1 MTVKVGINGF
11 GRIGR
16 QVLKAI
22 RDFHGD
28 ELEVVAFNDIGD
40 LKTMSHLLKYD
51 SNYGRFNG
59 KIEMKDEDEIFI
71 DGSPVRVFKETDPAN
86 IPWGDLGV
94 SIVIE
99 STGLFT
105 IKEDGVNKKGKTV
118 KGAVNHITK
127 GGAKKVIISA
137 PAEGEDLTIVLGV
150 NDDKYDPAKH
160 HVVSNASCTTNGL
173 APAVK
178 VAHDN
183 FKIVRGFMT
192 TIHAYTNDQKILD
205 LPHSDLRRA
214 RAAAMSIIP
223 TSTGAA
229 KALKLVIPDMAGKLD
244 GYALRVPTSTV
255 SVIDLTAEFETPTTT
270 EELRQAYRDAAA
282 VAPLKGILQAVDEP
296 LVSIDYKGD
305 PHSSS
310 VDLPFTLML
319 GKEKSTFA
327 KIVAWYDNEWGYSV
341 RTADLAALMAKSL

>member
-16 QVLKAI
+16 QVIKAI
-22 RDFHGD
+22 RDNHSK

-40 LKTMSHLLKYD
+40 LKTMAHLLKYD
-51 SNYGRFNG
+51 SNYGRFPG
-59 KIEMKDEDEIFI
+59 TVEVADDSLVI
-71 DGSPVRVFKETDPAN
+71 DGKKITAFKETDPSA
-86 IPWGDLGV
+86 IPWSSLGV
-94 SIVIE
+94 DIVIE
-99 STGLFT
+99 SNGLFT

-127 GGAKKVIISA
+127 GGAKKVISTA
-137 PAEGEDLTIVLGV
+137 PAEGEDLTVVLGV
-150 NDDKYDPAKH
+150 NEDKYDPKKH
-160 HVVSNASCTTNGL
+160 NVVSNASCTTNGL

-178 VAHDN
+178 VAHDK

-192 TIHAYTNDQKILD
+192 TVHSYTNDQKILD

-214 RAAAMSIIP
+214 RAAALSIIP

-244 GYALRVPTSTV
+244 GYCLRVPTPTV
-255 SVIDLTAEFETPTTT
+255 SVIDLTAEFEVATTS
-270 EELRQAYRDAAA
+270 EELRQAYRDAAKL
-282 VAPLKGILQAVDEP
+282 PRFKGILQAVDEP
-296 LVSIDYKGD
+296 LVSVDYKGD

-310 VDLPFTLML
+310 IDLPFTLVL
-319 GKEKSTFA
+319 GKEKSTFV
-327 KIVAWYDNEWGYSV
+327 KIVAWYDNEWGYSG
-341 RTADLAALMAKSL
+341 RTADLAAMMAKSL

>member
-1 MTVKVGINGF
+1 MPVRVGINGF

-22 RDFHGD
+22 RDFHPKS
-28 ELEVVAFNDIGD
+28 LEVVAFNDVGD
-40 LKTMSHLLKYD
+40 LKTMAHLLKYD

-59 KIEMKDEDEIFI
+59 QVEVGNGELLI
-71 DGSPVRVFKETDPAN
+71 DGKSIKAFKETDPGK
-86 IPWGDLGV
+86 IPWGEQGV
-94 SIVIE
+94 QIVVE

-105 IKEDGVNKKGKTV
+105 IKKDGVNKKGKSV
-118 KGAVNHITK
+118 QGAENHITR

-137 PAEGEDLTIVLGV
+137 PAEGEDLMIVMGV
-150 NDDKYDPAKH
+150 NQDMYDNAKH
-160 HVVSNASCTTNGL
+160 HVVSNASCTTNCL

-178 VAHDN
+178 VVHDK
-183 FKIVRGFMT
+183 FRIVHALMT
-192 TIHAYTNDQKILD
+192 TVHAYTNDQRILD

-223 TSTGAA
+223 TTTGAA
-229 KALKLVIPDMAGKLD
+229 KAVARVIPELKGKFD

-255 SVIDLTAEFETPTTT
+255 SVVDFTARIEVSTTT
-270 EELRQAYRDAAA
+270 ENLRQAFKDAAA
-282 VAPLKGILQAVDEP
+282 GPMKGILAAVEEP

-310 VDLPFTLML
+310 VDLPFTSVL
-319 GKEKSTFA
+319 GGEGDFIKVVT
-327 KIVAWYDNEWGYSV
+327 WYDNEWGYSV
-341 RTADLAALMAKSL
+341 RTADLANLMASKL

>member
-1 MTVKVGINGF
+1 MSIKVGINGF

-22 RDFHGD
+22 GERHPK

-40 LKTMSHLLKYD
+40 LPTMAHLLKYD

-59 KIEMKDEDEIFI
+59 TIEII
-71 DGSPVRVFKETDPAN
+71 DGGLVVDGRKIKVFKETDPSA

-94 SIVIE
+94 DIVVE
-99 STGLFT
+99 GTGLFT

-118 KGAVNHITK
+118 KGAVNHIK
-127 GGAKKVIISA
+127 SGAKKVIITS

-150 NDDKYDPAKH
+150 NDDKYDPKIH
-160 HVVSNASCTTNGL
+160 HVVSNASCTTNCL
-173 APAVK
+173 APAAK
-178 VAHDN
+178 VVHD
-183 FKIVRGFMT
+183 KYTIKRGFMT

-223 TSTGAA
+223 TTTGAA
-229 KALKLVIPDMAGKLD
+229 KAISLVIPDLKGKFD

-255 SVIDLTAEFETPTTT
+255 SIVDFTAELEKETSTD
-270 EELRQAYRDAAA
+270 ELRQAFRDAAKL
-282 VAPLKGILQAVDEP
+282 PRFQHILQAVDEP

-305 PHSSS
+305 EHSSS
-310 VDLPFTLML
+310 VDLPFTSVL
-319 GKEKSTFA
+319 GKEKNNFV
-327 KIVAWYDNEWGYSV
+327 KVVAWYDNEWGYSC

>member
-22 RDFHGD
+22 RDHYPN

-40 LKTMSHLLKYD
+40 LKTMAHLLKYD
-51 SNYGRFNG
+51 SNYGRFDG
-59 KIEMKDEDEIFI
+59 SVEVADDGFVI
-71 DGSPVRVFKETDPAN
+71 DGKKIRAFKETDPAN
-86 IPWGDLGV
+86 IPWGSLGV
-94 SIVIE
+94 DIVIE
-99 STGLFT
+99 STGIFT
-105 IKEDGVNKKGKTV
+105 IKSDGVNKKGKMV
-118 KGAVNHITK
+118 KGADNHITK

-137 PAEGEDLTIVLGV
+137 PAQGEDLTVVLGV
-150 NDDKYDPAKH
+150 NEDQYDPESH

-183 FKIVRGFMT
+183 FTILHGFMT
-192 TIHAYTNDQKILD
+192 TVHAYTNDQKILD

-214 RAAAMSIIP
+214 RAAGMSIIP

-229 KALKLVIPDMAGKLD
+229 KALKLVIPDMAGRLD

-255 SVIDLTAEFETPTTT
+255 SIIDLTVEFETATTT
-270 EELRQAYRDAAA
+270 EELRQAFRDAANT
-282 VAPLKGILQAVDEP
+282 PRLKGILQAVEEP

-310 VDLPFTLML
+310 VDLEFTQVL
-319 GKEKSTFA
+319 GKEKSSFA
-327 KIVAWYDNEWGYSV
+327 KIVTWYDNEWGYSV
-341 RTADLAALMAKSL
+341 RTADLAALMAKNL

>member
-1 MTVKVGINGF
+1 MAVKVGINGF

-22 RDFHGD
+22 RDYHPD

-40 LKTMSHLLKYD
+40 MPTMAHLLKYD
-51 SNYGRFNG
+51 SNYGRFDG
-59 KIEMKDEDEIFI
+59 TVEVAEDGLHI
-71 DGSPVRVFKETDPAN
+71 DGKKVKAFKETDPAN
-86 IPWGDLGV
+86 IPWSDLGV
-94 SIVIE
+94 EIVIE
-99 STGLFT
+99 GTGIFT
-105 IKEDGVNKKGKTV
+105 VKKDGVNKKGKAV
-118 KGAVNHITK
+118 KGAENHITK
-127 GGAKKVIISA
+127 GGAKKVIITS

-150 NDDKYDPAKH
+150 NDDKYDPANH

-178 VAHDN
+178 VVHD
-183 FKIVRGFMT
+183 KYRIARGFMT

-229 KALKLVIPDMAGKLD
+229 RALKLVIPDMAGKLD

-255 SVIDLTAEFETPTTT
+255 SVIDLTVELEKATTT
-270 EELRQAYRDAAA
+270 EELRQDYRDAAA
-282 VAPLKGILQAVDEP
+282 GALKGILQAVDEP
-296 LVSIDYKGD
+296 LVSIDFKGD

-310 VDLPFTLML
+310 VDLPFTLVL
-319 GKEKSTFA
+319 GKESNNFA

-341 RTADLAALMAKSL
+341 RTADLAALMAKYL

>member
-22 RDFHGD
+22 RDYYPE

-40 LKTMSHLLKYD
+40 LKTMAHLLKYD
-51 SNYGRFNG
+51 SNYGRF
-59 KIEMKDEDEIFI
+59 
-71 DGSPVRVFKETDPAN
+71 DGSVEAKEDSLLVDGKPVKAFKETDPGN
-86 IPWGDLGV
+86 IPWKDLGV
-94 SIVIE
+94 EIVVE

-105 IKEDGVNKKGKTV
+105 IKKDGVNKKGKV
-118 KGAVNHITK
+118 VQGAENHITK

-150 NDDKYDPAKH
+150 NDHLYDPAVH

-178 VAHDN
+178 VANDK
-183 FKIVRGFMT
+183 FTIKRGLMT

-229 KALKLVIPDMAGKLD
+229 KALKLVIPEMAGKLD

-255 SVIDLTAEFETPTTT
+255 SVIDLTVEFEKACTT
-270 EELRQAYRDAAA
+270 EELRQAFRDAAKG
-282 VAPLKGILQAVDEP
+282 PMKGILQAVEEP
-296 LVSIDYKGD
+296 LVSVDFKGD

-310 VDLPFTLML
+310 VDLPFTMVL
-319 GKEKSTFA
+319 GKEAGTFA

-341 RTADLAALMAKSL
+341 RTGDLAAMMAKSL

>member
-1 MTVKVGINGF
+1 MSVKVGINGF

-22 RDFHGD
+22 RDYYPD

-40 LKTMSHLLKYD
+40 LKTMAHLLKHD
-51 SNYGRFNG
+51 TNYGRF
-59 KIEMKDEDEIFI
+59 
-71 DGSPVRVFKETDPAN
+71 DGSVEVVEDGLVVDGKPVKAFTETDPAN
-86 IPWGDLGV
+86 IPWGDLGID
-94 SIVIE
+94 IVVE
-99 STGLFT
+99 GTGIFT
-105 IKEDGVNKKGKTV
+105 IKQDGVNKKGKVV
-118 KGAVNHITK
+118 KGAENHITK
-127 GGAKKVIISA
+127 GGAKKVIITS
-137 PAEGEDLTIVLGV
+137 PAEGEDITLVLGV
-150 NDDKYDPAKH
+150 NHDKYDPAKH

-178 VAHDN
+178 VAHD
-183 FKIVRGFMT
+183 KYGIKRGFMT

-214 RAAAMSIIP
+214 RAAAMNIIP

-229 KALKLVIPDMAGKLD
+229 RALKLVIPDMAGKLD

-255 SVIDLTAEFETPTTT
+255 SVIDLTVELEKPTTT
-270 EELRQAYRDAAA
+270 EELRQDYRIAAA
-282 VAPLKGILQAVDEP
+282 GPLKGILQAVDEP
-296 LVSIDYKGD
+296 LVSVDFKGD

-310 VDLPFTLML
+310 VDLPFTLVL
-319 GKEKSTFA
+319 GKESNNFA

-341 RTADLAALMAKSL
+341 RTADLAALMAKFL

>member
-22 RDFHGD
+22 RDYYPN

-40 LKTMSHLLKYD
+40 LKTMAHLLKYD
-51 SNYGRFNG
+51 SNYGRFEGQVEVGEDGLFVDG
-59 KIEMKDEDEIFI
+59 KPMK
-71 DGSPVRVFKETDPAN
+71 VFTETDPAN

-94 SIVIE
+94 AIVVE
-99 STGLFT
+99 STGIFT
-105 IKEDGVNKKGKTV
+105 VKKDGVNKKGKTV
-118 KGAVNHITK
+118 RGAENHITK
-127 GGAKKVIISA
+127 GGAKKVIISS

-150 NDDKYDPAKH
+150 NDDKYDPAVH
-160 HVVSNASCTTNGL
+160 HVISNASCTTNGL

-178 VAHDN
+178 VVHDK
-183 FKIVRGFMT
+183 FRIVRGFMT

-214 RAAAMSIIP
+214 RAAALSIIP

-229 KALKLVIPDMAGKLD
+229 RALKLVIPDMAGKLD

-255 SVIDLTAEFETPTTT
+255 SVIDLTVELEKSTTT
-270 EELRQAYRDAAA
+270 EELRQSYRDAAA
-282 VAPLKGILQAVDEP
+282 GPMKGILQAVDEP
-296 LVSIDYKGD
+296 LVSIDFKGD

-310 VDLPFTLML
+310 VDLPFTMVL
-319 GKEKSTFA
+319 GKESNNFA

-341 RTADLAALMAKSL
+341 RTADLAAMLAKSL

>member
-16 QVLKAI
+16 QVIKAI
-22 RDFHGD
+22 RENHSK

-40 LKTMSHLLKYD
+40 LKTMAHLLKYD
-51 SNYGRFNG
+51 SNYGRFPG
-59 KIEMKDEDEIFI
+59 TVEVAEDSLVI
-71 DGSPVRVFKETDPAN
+71 DGKKVKAFKETDPSA
-86 IPWGDLGV
+86 IPWSSLGV
-94 SIVIE
+94 DIVIE

-127 GGAKKVIISA
+127 GGAKKVIITS
-137 PAEGEDLTIVLGV
+137 PAEGEDLTVVLGV
-150 NDDKYDPAKH
+150 NEDKYDPKLH
-160 HVVSNASCTTNGL
+160 NVVSNASCTTNGL

-178 VAHDN
+178 VAHDK

-192 TIHAYTNDQKILD
+192 TVHSYTNDQKILD

-214 RAAAMSIIP
+214 RAAALSIIP

-244 GYALRVPTSTV
+244 GYCLRVPTPTV
-255 SVIDLTAEFETPTTT
+255 SVIDLTAEFEVATTS
-270 EELRQAYRDAAA
+270 EELRQAYRDAAKL
-282 VAPLKGILQAVDEP
+282 PRFKGILQAVDEP
-296 LVSIDYKGD
+296 LVSVDYKGD

-310 VDLPFTLML
+310 IDLPFTLVL
-319 GKEKSTFA
+319 GKEKSTFV
-327 KIVAWYDNEWGYSV
+327 KIVAWYDNEWGYSC
-341 RTADLAALMAKSL
+341 RTADLAAMMAKSL

>member
-16 QVLKAI
+16 QVFKAI
-22 RDFHGD
+22 RDRYPN

-40 LKTMSHLLKYD
+40 TQTMAHLLKYD

-59 KIEMKDEDEIFI
+59 KVEVAEDSLVV
-71 DGSPVRVFKETDPAN
+71 DGKKIKVFKETDPAA
-86 IPWGDLGV
+86 IPWSDLGV
-94 SIVIE
+94 DIVIE

-105 IKEDGVNKKGKTV
+105 VKEDGVNKKGKVV
-118 KGAVNHITK
+118 KGAVNHISK

-150 NDDKYDPAKH
+150 NEDMYDPKVH

-178 VAHDN
+178 VVHDK
-183 FKIVRGFMT
+183 FKVVRGFMT
-192 TIHAYTNDQKILD
+192 TIHAYTNDQRILD

-214 RAAAMSIIP
+214 RAAALNIIP

-255 SVIDLTAEFETPTTT
+255 SIIDLTAEVEVPTTT
-270 EELRQAYRDAAA
+270 EELRQAFRDAAQT
-282 VAPLKGILQAVDEP
+282 PRLKGILQAVDEP

-310 VDLPFTLML
+310 VDLPFTQML

-327 KIVAWYDNEWGYSV
+327 KIVAWYDNEWGYSC

>member
-1 MTVKVGINGF
+1 MAVKVGINGF

-22 RDFHGD
+22 RDMYPK

-40 LKTMSHLLKYD
+40 MKTMAHLLKYD
-51 SNYGRFNG
+51 SNYGRFDG
-59 KIEMKDEDEIFI
+59 KVEFSEDGLIL
-71 DGSPVRVFKETDPAN
+71 DGVKVKAFKETDPAA
-86 IPWGDLGV
+86 IPWKDLGV
-94 SIVIE
+94 EIVVE
-99 STGLFT
+99 STGIFT
-105 IKEDGVNKKGKTV
+105 VKSDGVNKKGKTV
-118 KGAVNHITK
+118 KGAENHITK

-137 PAEGEDLTIVLGV
+137 PAEGEDLTVVLGV
-150 NDDKYDPAKH
+150 NEDKYDPKTH

-183 FKIVRGFMT
+183 FKIVKGFMT

-255 SVIDLTAEFETPTTT
+255 SVIDLTVEFEVATTT
-270 EELRQAYRDAAA
+270 EELRQCNREAARQ
-282 VAPLKGILQAVDEP
+282 PRFKGILQAVDEP

-310 VDLPFTLML
+310 VDLPFTLVL

-327 KIVAWYDNEWGYSV
+327 KIVAWYDNEWGYSC

>member
-1 MTVKVGINGF
+1 MAIKVGINGF

-22 RDFHGD
+22 RDRYPK

-40 LKTMSHLLKYD
+40 MKTMAHLLKYD
-51 SNYGRFNG
+51 SNYGRYNG
-59 KIEMKDEDEIFI
+59 TVEVADDALII
-71 DGSPVRVFKETDPAN
+71 DGKKVKVFKETDPSA

-94 SIVIE
+94 DIVVE

-105 IKEDGVNKKGKTV
+105 IKEDGVNKKGKAV
-118 KGAVNHITK
+118 KGAASHIK

-137 PAEGEDLTIVLGV
+137 PAEGEDLTIVMGV
-150 NDDKYDPAKH
+150 NEDKYDPKNH
-160 HVVSNASCTTNGL
+160 HVVSNASCTTNCL
-173 APAVK
+173 APAAK
-178 VAHDN
+178 VVHDN
-183 FKIVRGFMT
+183 FTIKRGFMT
-192 TIHAYTNDQKILD
+192 TVHAYTNDQKILD
-205 LPHSDLRRA
+205 MPHSDLRRA

-223 TSTGAA
+223 TTTGAA
-229 KALKLVIPDMAGKLD
+229 KAVSLVIPDLKGKFD

-255 SVIDLTAEFETPTTT
+255 SIVDFTAELEKETTT
-270 EELRQAYRDAAA
+270 EDLRNLFREAAKQ
-282 VAPLKGILQAVDEP
+282 PRFKGVLQAVDEP

-310 VDLPFTLML
+310 VDLQFTMVL
-319 GKEKSTFA
+319 GKEKSNFVKVVT
-327 KIVAWYDNEWGYSV
+327 WYDNEWGYSC

>member
-1 MTVKVGINGF
+1 MAVKVGINGF

-22 RDFHGD
+22 RDMYPN

-40 LKTMSHLLKYD
+40 MKTMAHLLRYD

-59 KIEMKDEDEIFI
+59 KVEVSDDGLVI
-71 DGSPVRVFKETDPAN
+71 DGKKMKAFKETDPAS
-86 IPWGDLGV
+86 IPWGDMGV
-94 SIVIE
+94 DIVIE

-118 KGAVNHITK
+118 KGAVNHIK

-150 NDDKYDPAKH
+150 NEDKYDPRTH

-178 VAHDN
+178 VAHDK
-183 FKIVRGFMT
+183 FRIVRGFMT

-255 SVIDLTAEFETPTTT
+255 SIIDLTAEFEVATTT
-270 EELRQAYRDAAA
+270 EELRQAFRDAAQT
-282 VAPLKGILQAVDEP
+282 PRLKGILQAVDEP

-310 VDLPFTLML
+310 VDLPFTQVL

-327 KIVAWYDNEWGYSV
+327 KIVAWYDNEWGYSC
-341 RTADLAALMAKSL
+341 RTADLAAMMAKTI